1 MTRFT
6 IPADINAAPEQS
18 REMLEAVNKK
28 LGKVPNLYRLVAL
41 SPEALTG
48 YVSLSGAL
56 AKGKLH
62 AKTREAISL
71 ALAELNGCAYCLSAH
86 SYISKNLMKVDDAEI
101 AANRNGTSTDEK
113 NKAAIEFAV
122 KVAEKK
128 GKVSAQD
135 LQNIHEH
142 GYSEAEII
150 EIVQNVA
157 LNIWTNYM
165 NNVAET
171 EVDFPPITP
180 K

>member
-1 MTRFT
+1 MSRFN
-6 IPADINAAPEQS
+6 IPADINAAPEES
-18 REMLEAVNKK
+18 REMLEVVNKQ

-41 SPEALTG
+41 SPVALKG
-48 YVSLSGAL
+48 YVNLSGAL

-62 AKTREAISL
+62 AKTREGISL
-71 ALAELNGCAYCLSAH
+71 ALAEVNGCSYCLSAH

-101 AANRNGTSTDEK
+101 AANRKGTSNDEK

-135 LQNIHEH
+135 LQNIHDH
-142 GYSEAEII
+142 GYSDAEVI

-171 EVDFPPITP
+171 EVDFPKVTP